1 MMAIVVNGATC
12 SLGEAVVDKLL
23 SMDIDVIVSE
33 ESHKLRNETLLKFS
47 QAKLLS
53 EGDGFSVSFDGS
65 VADLEI
71 GNHIVI
77 HDLIPTRVDR
87 WMPEEIVQWSKQEEA
102 ECQPRYWV
110 SVIDAANA
118 IAHIA
123 KSEINVS
130 QMNLCGRREW
140 LPEDSKAE
148 FDMLWSR
155 TNQGLTGE
163 FTAETLFGHEIAG
176 MHAKPISSENNTR
189 PDIDSLHDV
198 LVDITGDGWRPLVP
212 LRTAL
217 MALIADMLA

>member
-12 SLGEAVVDKLL
+12 SLGESVVDKLL
-23 SMDIDVIVSE
+23 SMDIDVVATE
-33 ESHKLRNETLLKFS
+33 ESHSLRNETLLKYS

-53 EGDGFSVSFDGS
+53 EGEGYSVSFDGS
-65 VADLEI
+65 VADLEV

-77 HDLIPTRVDR
+77 NDLIPTRVDK
-87 WMPEEIVQWSKQEEA
+87 WMPEEIVQWSKQKEFK
-102 ECQPRYWV
+102 CQPRYWV

-123 KSEINVS
+123 KSEIKIS

-155 TNQGLTGE
+155 TNQGLSGN

-176 MHAKPISSENNTR
+176 MHAKPISPDTNSR
-189 PDIDSLHDV
+189 PDLDPLHKV
-198 LVDITGDGWRPLVP
+198 LVDTTGDGWRPLVP

-217 MALIADMLA
+217 MTLIADMIG